1 MSKTIIAVAVL
12 LAMGPD
18 LAAAD
23 VQSMAVQRDFTTTNR
38 VVMSES
44 LRRDP
49 LSVSQLLAVDERDR
63 RPAGESDDM
72 RLPPAQSS
80 GPVEPQKGREA
91 DPDLR
96 TSPEAAHDLFQLLK
110 KADPKQASK
119 PK

>member
-12 LAMGPD
+12 IAMGPE

-23 VQSMAVQRDFTTTNR
+23 VQGVAQRNFAITNR

-44 LRRDP
+44 LKRDP
-49 LSVSQLLAVDERDR
+49 LSVSQLRVVEERDKSS
-63 RPAGESDDM
+63 AGETEDM
-72 RLPPAQSS
+72 RLPPAQLSP
-80 GPVEPQKGREA
+80 PVKPQKGRET
-91 DPDLR
+91 DPELR

>member
-12 LAMGPD
+12 SAMGPE

-23 VQSMAVQRDFTTTNR
+23 VQGVAAPRNPTIASKI
-38 VVMSES
+38 VMPES
-44 LRRDP
+44 VKRDP
-49 LSVSQLLAVDERDR
+49 LSVSQLLAVDERDKS
-63 RPAGESDDM
+63 PAGETEDM

-80 GPVEPQKGREA
+80 TQVEPQKGREA

>member
-12 LAMGPD
+12 MAMGPD
-18 LAAAD
+18 LAPAD
-23 VQSMAVQRDFTTTNR
+23 VQRVAAPRNFTTMSR
-38 VVMSES
+38 IVMSES
-44 LRRDP
+44 LKRDP
-49 LSVSQLLAVDERDR
+49 SPAGQLLAADERDK

-80 GPVEPQKGREA
+80 APVEPQKGREA

-96 TSPEAAHDLFQLLK
+96 TSPEAVHDLFQLLK